1 MYVSLNTK
9 KIHLTKFLVL
19 HWSSH
24 MLTKHITRKSS
35 TMIITIL
42 FYIKISSL
50 LKQVLSHTSDK
61 YCHKSVTL
69 CLRNIVTNLS
79 HKFNMA
85 ANQLTLFSF
94 STTTQ
99 TIPFIV
105 CLKIW
110 LFFLSNI
117 FCNRCLQT
125 KLNITIFYSI
135 VYVARSLCTKVISN
149 CSIYFRW
156 IF

>member
-1 MYVSLNTK
+1 
-9 KIHLTKFLVL
+9 
-19 HWSSH
+19 
-24 MLTKHITRKSS
+24 
-35 TMIITIL
+35 
-42 FYIKISSL
+42 
-50 LKQVLSHTSDK
+50 
-61 YCHKSVTL
+61 
-69 CLRNIVTNLS
+69 
-79 HKFNMA
+79 MA

-149 CSIYFRW
+149 CSIYLDGYSDSRFNICMNKLMPTQW
-156 IF
+156 FMFNQKASVLFHVHYFIMCNLIFKKMNSVWSQTNDSLYPCPPFLRKNN